1 MEHPPIH
8 VVACTHVWKESIS
21 KTSLFFFHF
30 VVWFLGIF
38 FKYDLSS
45 IMVRV
50 ENRRR
55 SFWGF
60 LVRLCGIVGGIF
72 ATSGNNGSWRGTHSV
87 WNKTLFSFIKQ
98 LFYSANLRQFGVG
111 GGGDQADYESSLR
124 WFNSSLSF
132 GQAPLTF
139 CWHRAIVCLCSHK
152 LLLI

>member
-1 MEHPPIH
+1 MHCNICTSAINAIFLNPSGTPTDTCSCFYSLLKRIH
-8 VVACTHVWKESIS
+8 FKN
-21 KTSLFFFHF
+21 FHF

-72 ATSGNNGSWRGTHSV
+72 ATSGNNSNWRGTHSV

-98 LFYSANLRQFGVG
+98 LFYSANLRQFGGAG
-111 GGGDQADYESSLR
+111 GESSRL
-124 WFNSSLSF
+124 WD
-132 GQAPLTF
+132 
-139 CWHRAIVCLCSHK
+139 
-152 LLLI
+152 LIKMI